1 MKHLPDTECAL
12 AKFGRGGTAV
22 YCTRCHRTVSVRDP
36 GRCDDRDA
44 LVGAVFQTPEYKEM
58 KRASGIRR
66 REACRIRAQ
75 EALVAIRA
83 YVVAAEG
90 SDTGAV
96 FEEATE
102 KLVSL
107 LIGDLGKVVDDEK

>member
-1 MKHLPDTECAL
+1 MNRNQTDTV
-12 AKFGRGGTAV
+12 KGRSDGMYTG
-22 YCTRCHRTVSVRDP
+22 
-36 GRCDDRDA
+36 
-44 LVGAVFQTPEYKEM
+44 VGSFFQAPEFKEM

-90 SDTGAV
+90 GDTDAV

-107 LIGDLGKVVDDEK
+107 LVGDLGKVVDDEK

>member
-1 MKHLPDTECAL
+1 MNRNQTDT
-12 AKFGRGGTAV
+12 AKGR
-22 YCTRCHRTVSVRDP
+22 S
-36 GRCDDRDA
+36 DDMYTG
-44 LVGAVFQTPEYKEM
+44 VGSFFQTPEFKEM

-90 SDTGAV
+90 GDTDAV

-107 LIGDLGKVVDDEK
+107 LVGNLGKVVDDEKQ